1 MAFPSALE
9 TVCSLQRLKWEGGAA
24 AFDFPPPSQLNNC
37 LPLFLLLLPFLFLSA
52 GSLSIYIELHSSS
65 MPVFNFSSSCCCSLI
80 FYCLFL
86 DMNPNFFNLN
96 SWKKAIFQH
105 MSSHIS
111 HLATEILS
119 HPVTPHAPHPPT
131 ISLRKNSGVGYKSWE
146 SRYSLQ
152 RLYQLKQQ
160 GKGRGEGGLGVFLT
174 WRQRSGSERQRSEKK
189 KRDNPWN
196 LSRSGVNF
204 QPAMCV

>member
-1 MAFPSALE
+1 MG
-9 TVCSLQRLKWEGGAA
+9 GGAA

-37 LPLFLLLLPFLFLSA
+37 LPLFLLLLPFFFLSA

-86 DMNPNFFNLN
+86 DMNPNFFNLI
-96 SWKKAIFQH
+96 SWEKAIFRSTYVISYLTFSNRNSL
-105 MSSHIS
+105 SSF
-111 HLATEILS
+111 
-119 HPVTPHAPHPPT
+119 HPPHAPHPPPT

-174 WRQRSGSERQRSEKK
+174 WRQRSGSERQPSEKK